1 MTGQLILGA
10 VILALVL
17 GLLLAPHGEG
27 LPGEGTFQIVGQSAP
42 DFSLRGLSGEWGLS
56 QHVGKPMIL
65 AFWTTWCGICKT
77 DLAILQDFYERYGSQ
92 VEVVAICPEHWR
104 EVPRIAA
111 QHGITFPVLYDPGAE
126 VTKRYELLEHLR
138 YPFTVFVDE
147 SGRVTGAWAVGLRD
161 LDHLRELLARARIPL
176 TEYPYNGVPW

>member
-1 MTGQLILGA
+1 MTGQLILGV

-27 LPGEGTFQIVGQSAP
+27 LPGEGTFQIVGRVAP
-42 DFSLRGLSGEWGLS
+42 DFSLRGPSGEWRLS

-77 DLAILQDFYERYGSQ
+77 DLAILQEFYERYGKEVS
-92 VEVVAICPEHWR
+92 VVAICPEHWW
-104 EVPRIAA
+104 EVPRITA
-111 QHGITFPVLYDPGAE
+111 QYGITFPVLYDPGAK
-126 VTKRYELLEHLR
+126 VTGGYELLEHLR

-147 SGRVTGAWAVGLRD
+147 SGRVTGAWPVGLRD
-161 LDHLRELLARARIPL
+161 VEFLTGLLAQAGIALEP
-176 TEYPYNGVPW
+176 

>member
-1 MTGQLILGA
+1 
-10 VILALVL
+10 LALVL

-27 LPGEGTFQIVGQSAP
+27 LPGEGTFQIVGRVAP
-42 DFSLRGLSGEWGLS
+42 DFSLRGLSGEWRLAD
-56 QHVGKPMIL
+56 HLGKPVIL

-77 DLAILQDFYERYGSQ
+77 DLAILQEFYERYGEQ

-111 QHGITFPVLYDPGAE
+111 QYGITFPVLYDPGAK
-126 VTKRYELLEHLR
+126 VTERYELLEHLR

-147 SGRVTGAWAVGLRD
+147 SGRVTGAWPVGLRD
-161 LDHLRELLARARIPL
+161 VKFLTGLLAQAGIALEP
-176 TEYPYNGVPW
+176 